1 MKKFEFVLYI
11 NRNIIVQRY
20 FTVKNYNKEV
30 LNSINLYNCLKNV
43 VRLIQDDL
51 KAKSEDYMWKN
62 YNEYEKQEAD
72 QIVRE
77 NIYEN
82 EDVYD
87 FEIKVDD
94 KVVIGTK
101 FTGNVYPQRVRYS
114 VDIRKLIPTII
125 NEIQDTFQEEN
136 LDVEYCG
143 IEL

>member
-11 NRNIIVQRY
+11 NKNIIVQRY

-30 LNSINLYNCLKNV
+30 LNSINLYNCLKRV
-43 VRLIQDDL
+43 TKIIQDDL
-51 KAKSEDYMWKN
+51 KKKSEDYMWKN
-62 YNEYEKQEAD
+62 YNEYEKQEVD

-94 KVVIGTK
+94 KVVIGTN
-101 FTGNVYPQRVRYS
+101 FTGNIYPQRVRYS

>member
-72 QIVRE
+72 QIVMKRVSC
-77 NIYEN
+77 NKTKSN
-82 EDVYD
+82 
-87 FEIKVDD
+87 FEI
-94 KVVIGTK
+94 
-101 FTGNVYPQRVRYS
+101 
-114 VDIRKLIPTII
+114 
-125 NEIQDTFQEEN
+125 
-136 LDVEYCG
+136 
-143 IEL
+143 